1 MDVLDIARWQF
12 GITTVYHFL
21 MVPLTLGLGMTIAI
35 MQSLW
40 VRTGDEQYL
49 RMVKFWGKLY
59 LINFILG
66 VATGLVQEFQFGM
79 AWSEYSRFVGDVF
92 GAPLALEGLLAF
104 FAESTFLGIWIF
116 GWGRLRKG
124 LHLAA
129 LWCAVVGSWLSAYFI
144 IVANSW
150 MQHPVGVEL
159 GPDGRPV
166 MTDIWAVLTNSTA
179 LAAFTH
185 TIFGAL
191 VVAGMFLIGI
201 SWYHLWR
208 RRDDG
213 IDTVTPVEG
222 PAGIAG
228 SIRRARADLAQ
239 LARLLLARLP
249 LGRRRAGG
257 RQSAGR
263 QEGADASGRVVVGEA
278 PSVVGRD
285 RTDHGVWLWSLR
297 FGAVLAIVAFGGTV
311 VTGDWQGKLMYEQQ
325 PMKMAS
331 AEAACH
337 SGSSFSVLSIGD
349 PGSTDCNDVI
359 TLIEIPGVL
368 GFLGTGEWGADMPGI
383 TDLEPRYVDQYGET
397 IPNDALYGERA
408 GTEVQ
413 YVPPMWVTYWGFRL
427 MIGLGGI
434 TAFGALVALW
444 LTRRGTV
451 PRSPW
456 IMRLAILG
464 MTAPFAA
471 NIAGWIFTEIG
482 RQPFVV
488 APNPD
493 PSGIDGVF
501 MFTAAAVSPGV
512 TAGELLFSVIALS
525 GVYAVLLVVELFL
538 LVKYVRGGVASAMP
552 ELAPPSDDGDDRD
565 DRPGGR
571 DDVLA
576 FAY

>member
-1 MDVLDIARWQF
+1 MEALDIARWQF

-21 MVPLTLGLGMTIAI
+21 LVPLTLGLGMSIAI

-40 VRTGDEQYL
+40 VRTGDEKYL

-124 LHLAA
+124 LHLMA
-129 LWCAVVGSWLSAYFI
+129 LWCAVIGSWFSAYFI

-159 GPDGRPV
+159 VDGRPV
-166 MTDIWAVLTNSTA
+166 MIDIWAVLTNNTA
-179 LAAFTH
+179 IAAFTH

-191 VVAGMFLIGI
+191 IVAGMFLIGI

-208 RRDDG
+208 RRHDG
-213 IDTVTPVEG
+213 IDTVAPI
-222 PAGIAG
+222 PAGE
-228 SIRRARADLAQ
+228 RRTGL
-239 LARLLLARLP
+239 
-249 LGRRRAGG
+249 LGRLT
-257 RQSAGR
+257 
-263 QEGADASGRVVVGEA
+263 DARTRVVVGEA

-285 RTDHGVWLWSLR
+285 TKDHSVWIWSLR
-297 FGAVLAIVAFGGTV
+297 FGAVMAIVAFGGTAL
-311 VTGDWQGKLMYEQQ
+311 TGDWQGKLMYEQQ

-337 SGSSFSVLSIGD
+337 TGSSFSILSLGD
-349 PGSTDCNDVI
+349 PGSTDCSEVI
-359 TLIEIPGVL
+359 TLIEIPGLL

-383 TDLEPRYVDQYGET
+383 SDLEPQYVDQYGET
-397 IPNDALYGERA
+397 IPDEAIYGSFA
-408 GTEVQ
+408 GSEVQ

-444 LTRRGTV
+444 LTRSGTV

-464 MTAPFAA
+464 ILAPFAG

-512 TAGELLFSVIALS
+512 TAGEMLFSVIALAS
-525 GVYAVLLVVELFL
+525 VYAALMVVELFL

-552 ELAPPSDDGDDRD
+552 ELDPHHGKHDDDADPG
-565 DRPGGR
+565 GGR
-571 DDVLA
+571 DDVLS

>member
-1 MDVLDIARWQF
+1 MDPLDIARWQF

-21 MVPLTLGLGMTIAI
+21 MVPLTIGLGAAVAL
-35 MQSLW
+35 MQTLW
-40 VRTGDEQYL
+40 VRTADEKYL
-49 RMVKFWGKLY
+49 RATKFWGKLY
-59 LINFILG
+59 LINFIVG

-104 FAESTFLGIWIF
+104 FVESTFLGVWIF
-116 GWGRLRKG
+116 GWGRIRKG

-129 LWCAVVGSWLSAYFI
+129 LWIAVIGSWISAYFI

-159 GPDGRPV
+159 MPDGRPV
-166 MTDIWAVLTNSTA
+166 MTDVWAVLGNSTA
-179 LAAFTH
+179 IAAYTH
-185 TIFGAL
+185 TLFGAL
-191 VVAGMFLIGI
+191 VVAGMFLLGI

-208 RRDDG
+208 RRHDG
-213 IDTVTPVEG
+213 IDTV
-222 PAGIAG
+222 G
-228 SIRRARADLAQ
+228 SDRHVIV
-239 LARLLLARLP
+239 
-249 LGRRRAGG
+249 G
-257 RQSAGR
+257 
-263 QEGADASGRVVVGEA
+263 SGTA
-278 PSVVGRD
+278 PGRD
-285 RTDHGVWLWSLR
+285 RTDHGMWIWSLR
-297 FGAVLAIVAFGGTV
+297 LGAIVAILGFAGTV
-311 VTGDWQGKLMYEQQ
+311 GTGDVQAKLMYEQQ
-325 PMKMAS
+325 PMKMAA

-337 SGSSFSVLSIGD
+337 TGGSFSVLSIGD
-349 PGSTDCNDVI
+349 PGGDCDDVV
-359 TLIEIPGVL
+359 TLIEVPGVL

-383 TDLEPRYVDQYGET
+383 NELEPQYIDQYGET
-397 IPNDALYGERA
+397 IPDDALAGEHA
-408 GTEVQ
+408 GRTID
-413 YVPPMWVTYWGFRL
+413 YVPTMWVTYWGFRL

-434 TAFGALVALW
+434 VAAGGVVALW

-451 PRSPW
+451 PASPW
-456 IMRLAILG
+456 ITRLAILG
-464 MTAPFAA
+464 IVAPFAA

-512 TAGELLFSVIALS
+512 TAGEMLFSVISLTV
-525 GVYAVLLVVELFL
+525 VYALILVVELYL
-538 LVKYVRGGVASAMP
+538 LVRYVRGGAASAMP
-552 ELAPPSDDGDDRD
+552 ELSRDETPDGSDDR
-565 DRPGGR
+565 R

>member
-21 MVPLTLGLGMTIAI
+21 MVPLTLGLGMTVAVL
-35 MQSLW
+35 QTAW
-40 VRTGDEQYL
+40 VRTGDERFL
-49 RMVKFWGKLY
+49 RMTKFWGKLY
-59 LINFILG
+59 LINFIVG

-129 LWCAVVGSWLSAYFI
+129 LWCAVIGSWASAYFI

-159 GPDGRPV
+159 GADGRPV
-166 MTDIWAVLTNSTA
+166 MTDIWAVLTNNTA
-179 LAAFTH
+179 IAAFTH

-191 VVAGMFLIGI
+191 VVSGMFLLGL

-208 RRDDG
+208 RRHDG
-213 IDTVTPVEG
+213 IDTVD
-222 PAGIAG
+222 
-228 SIRRARADLAQ
+228 AD
-239 LARLLLARLP
+239 
-249 LGRRRAGG
+249 
-257 RQSAGR
+257 
-263 QEGADASGRVVVGEA
+263 GRVVVGRA
-278 PSVVGRD
+278 DVPGRD
-285 RTDHGVWLWSLR
+285 EKDHGVWLWSLR
-297 FGAVLAIVAFGGTV
+297 IGAVVAILGFGGTV
-311 VTGDWQGKLMYEQQ
+311 LTGDIQGKLMYEQQ
-325 PMKMAS
+325 PMKMAA

-337 SGSSFSVLSIGD
+337 TGSAFSVLSLGD
-349 PGSTDCNDVI
+349 PGSRDCSDVI
-359 TLIEIPGVL
+359 TLIEVPGVL
-368 GFLGTGEWGADMPGI
+368 GFLGTGEWGAEMPGI
-383 TDLEPRYVDQYGET
+383 SDLEPQYVDQYGET
-397 IPNDALYGERA
+397 IPDDALYGDRA
-408 GTEVQ
+408 GSEVE
-413 YVPPMWVTYWGFRL
+413 YVPVMWVTYWGFRL

-434 TAFGALVALW
+434 VAAAAVVALW
-444 LTRRGTV
+444 LTRKGTV

-456 IMRLAILG
+456 IMRLALLGIL
-464 MTAPFAA
+464 APFAA
-471 NIAGWIFTEIG
+471 NIAGWIFTEMG

-493 PSGIDGVF
+493 ATGVDGVF

-512 TAGELLFSVIALS
+512 TAGELLFSVIALAS
-525 GVYAVLLVVELFL
+525 VYAVLLVVELFL
-538 LVKYVRGGVASAMP
+538 LTTYVRGGVASAMP
-552 ELAPPSDDGDDRD
+552 ELSHPRD
-565 DRPGGR
+565 DDHPDDDAQR